1 VSKGGESIVWVIR
14 WLMKHAVLLGLL
26 SLVSA
31 GCGQVRS
38 NGATHVTTTSST
50 PTAGPGRYIAEVR
63 AMSFGTRDL
72 AAASDEELL
81 RLGMVVCDGL
91 GIEDLGVRRVVQ
103 RLVQSEAR
111 PTTTEATALVMSAVR
126 NLCPQHASATN

>member
-1 VSKGGESIVWVIR
+1 MWVIR

-38 NGATHVTTTSST
+38 SGETDATTTSST
-50 PTAGPGRYIAEVR
+50 PTAGPGRYLVEVR

-72 AAASDEELL
+72 AAASDKDLL

-91 GIEDLGVRRVVQ
+91 GTEGLGFRRVVQ
-103 RLVQSEAR
+103 RLVQSEAHL
-111 PTTTEATALVMSAVR
+111 TATEAMAFVRSAVR
-126 NLCPQHASATN
+126 NLCPQHAGATN